1 MTSASPASES
11 VSSSLGWLVRPAN
24 MVTISRILAS
34 PLLFWL
40 ILDAEADRGASWA
53 VFTFGWILGA
63 TDVYDGRLARR
74 SDQVSRSGA
83 FLDPLAD
90 KVVVLGA
97 MICFVAVDGFWWL
110 PVAVIAARELWIS
123 ALRVRFAREGLA
135 VPARRSA
142 KYKTLVQG
150 LALAVAALPPLADER
165 TVVAAVLWVAVAFTV
180 GSGVLYLI
188 DGRKATSTTGG

>member
-1 MTSASPASES
+1 MTSTSPASQS
-11 VSSSLGWLVRPAN
+11 VLSSLGWLVRPAN
-24 MVTISRILAS
+24 LVTISRILAS

-40 ILDAEADRGASWA
+40 ILDAEAERGASWA

-97 MICFVAVDGFWWL
+97 MVCFVAVDGFWWL
-110 PVAVIAARELWIS
+110 PVAIIAAREVAIS
-123 ALRVRFAREGLA
+123 VLRVQFAREGLA

-150 LALAVAALPPLADER
+150 VALGVAALPPLADER
-165 TVVAAVLWVAVAFTV
+165 TVVSTVLWIAVAFTV
-180 GSGVLYLI
+180 VSGLLYLV
-188 DGRKATSTTGG
+188 DGRSVTSTTGG